1 MSVQERQAL
10 EGSRLPFF
18 DPDPITYDW
27 DRPIRDISLRY
38 KLSYPLATVLIHAY
52 FRSFT
57 SYGVD
62 NIPETGGFILA
73 ANHVSTY
80 DPISV
85 YYGMRGKRSMYIMAK
100 EEFFHTFYT
109 RWIFNHY
116 HAFPV
121 NRDHPDQE
129 SLRFSR
135 RVIDEGQVL
144 TLFPQGTRDLTHGK
158 PSDFK
163 PGAALLARECRADVL
178 PVSIHL
184 TEDASVKRPRC
195 IVRYGEIIPYEEL
208 GFTEGKR
215 RSKELRGAA
224 QLIEDQVVS
233 LWENDQ
239 I

>member
-100 EEFFHTFYT
+100 EEFFTPFIPAGSSTTTTHSPSIGTIRT
-109 RWIFNHY
+109 RSPSV
-116 HAFPV
+116 FPDASST
-121 NRDHPDQE
+121 RDRSSPC
-129 SLRFSR
+129 SR
-135 RVIDEGQVL
+135 RG
-144 TLFPQGTRDLTHGK
+144 
-158 PSDFK
+158 
-163 PGAALLARECRADVL
+163 PG
-178 PVSIHL
+178 I
-184 TEDASVKRPRC
+184 
-195 IVRYGEIIPYEEL
+195 
-208 GFTEGKR
+208 
-215 RSKELRGAA
+215 
-224 QLIEDQVVS
+224 
-233 LWENDQ
+233 
-239 I
+239 